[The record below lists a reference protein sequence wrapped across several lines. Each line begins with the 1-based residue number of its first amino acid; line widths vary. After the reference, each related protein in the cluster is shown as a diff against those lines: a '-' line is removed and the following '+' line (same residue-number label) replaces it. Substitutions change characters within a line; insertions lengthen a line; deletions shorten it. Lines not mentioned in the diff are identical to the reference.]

1 MPNELL
7 LILSLLLTFSFVLAA
22 FYFFKEQGLFLWT
35 TIATIAANIEV
46 LIIVNAFGMEM
57 TLGNILFASTFLVTD
72 ILSELYG
79 KKESQ
84 KAVYLGIAT
93 SVIFIC
99 ISQSWL
105 LYTPNQNDFVM
116 PSMKTIFSNTPRLML
131 VGILV
136 YVIVQLFDVWLYHK
150 WWDFTNRKWGDARR
164 FLWLRNNGSTLVSQA
179 LNTILFNVGAFWGI
193 YSAKTILS
201 IALSSYVIFLV
212 TSLADTPVVY
222 LARYLK
228 DKNIFFRAGQ
238 D

>member
-1 MPNELL
+1 MVGLIAQRCDATEMGVTPGGVWVLDRLL
-7 LILSLLLTFSFVLAA
+7 W
-22 FYFFKEQGLFLWT
+22 EGC
-35 TIATIAANIEV
+35 
-46 LIIVNAFGMEM
+46 
-57 TLGNILFASTFLVTD
+57 
-72 ILSELYG
+72 SE
-79 KKESQ
+79 
-84 KAVYLGIAT
+84 
-93 SVIFIC
+93 
-99 ISQSWL
+99 QSWL

-193 YSAKTILS
+193 YSAKTIVS

-212 TSLADTPVVY
+212 TSLADTPFVY

-228 DKNIFFRAGQ
+228 DKNIFFRAGR

>member
-1 MPNELL
+1 MN
-7 LILSLLLTFSFVLAA
+7 
-22 FYFFKEQGLFLWT
+22 
-35 TIATIAANIEV
+35 
-46 LIIVNAFGMEM
+46 
-57 TLGNILFASTFLVTD
+57 STEKRG
-72 ILSELYG
+72 S
-79 KKESQ
+79 

-164 FLWLRNNGSTLVSQA
+164 FLWLRNNGST
-179 LNTILFNVGAFWGI
+179 FG
-193 YSAKTILS
+193 
-201 IALSSYVIFLV
+201 V
-212 TSLADTPVVY
+212 TGTEYDS
-222 LARYLK
+222 
-228 DKNIFFRAGQ
+228 F
-238 D
+238 